1 MLTGGEQVI
10 AGQYNNASTYQVYS
24 SPAVQQSNLAMQ
36 HNNPAMQ
43 QSLNSVGS
51 ITETIKA
58 DRSIRMWKME
68 ALKVWCNWSYM
79 FMSHGLKNS
88 RYTYPGAFSCRRCS
102 TVMVIWKNPLKKM
115 VVLHAS
121 KWYHHINSPCECSIC
136 PIIS

>member
-1 MLTGGEQVI
+1 MENLKSAMLCPNCRTPAGAKPQGGEQVI

-24 SPAVQQSNLAMQ
+24 SPAVQQSNPAMQ

-68 ALKVWCNWSYM
+68 ALKDQKYLEEQSM
-79 FMSHGLKNS
+79 FLYTLKHMPYSGSNS
-88 RYTYPGAFSCRRCS
+88 KS
-102 TVMVIWKNPLKKM
+102 
-115 VVLHAS
+115 
-121 KWYHHINSPCECSIC
+121 
-136 PIIS
+136 

>member
-24 SPAVQQSNLAMQ
+24 SPAVQQSNPAMQ

-88 RYTYPGAFSCRRCS
+88 QYTYPGAFSCRRCS
-102 TVMVIWKNPLKKM
+102 TVMVIWKNPLKKWWSYM
-115 VVLHAS
+115 HQSDTIILIVLANVQFAQS
-121 KWYHHINSPCECSIC
+121 
-136 PIIS
+136 